1 MDSHLRSTIA
11 AASMA
16 LCLSLAAKAQVKGPI
31 VDRVLLEARTQEDLA
46 LKDVAAGRSDLF
58 DYAADGATFKALPDE
73 VKARLDPYPVTGA
86 LYEDLYMN
94 PFPNKAP
101 YTATAEGKT
110 RFNPFAIREVR
121 YAMNFLIDRR
131 RIIDEILGGA
141 GVPMFTPV
149 IPGQPNSSRF
159 GLVASRLGFTASGKE
174 RKALADI
181 DAALRRAAAADPE
194 LVKRGQWWTYGGD
207 PVTVKFL
214 IRVDDPK
221 LRLPEGR
228 YIASRIEEA
237 GIKVD
242 RLEYDRAKCAA
253 IWNKTD
259 PASCQWNLYTDAWV
273 GGQTYAFWDG
283 SIAQM
288 YAPWQSFMPGGGR
301 TGAWQYEQKE
311 LDELTEDCV
320 NGRVRDSTEYYGKL
334 LRATEIGIEESLRVF
349 IAATTDYTC
358 ANRDRFNARMLWGA
372 GDGIDSFSLYSAD
385 VKPEKDGSKVLRMTE
400 FSSKGSLFMSPWDP
414 VGPDGFADSYSAV
427 VIKNVSDPEYAAN
440 PITGIDFPM
449 TASWSGVKTGPI
461 DFRARPPRGSI
472 PVPPE
477 AVLWDSRTRKWES
490 GINYVDVKGD
500 GSSYDYVRVAAGRNL
515 AWSQATFSFKFGR
528 WHDGRPIGIDDYRY
542 AIARPYDLCVRQG
555 KDDRVYEAS
564 YAAAVNPGLPRIKGI
579 VFNKDD
585 SVTVYGDA
593 NYPMDR
599 SQLAGLL
606 CPSLMIEASNY
617 GAILPWTIHEALKAL
632 VAEGSASKAAYAF
645 NDDGDLAE
653 VDLLARNCVA
663 DIRVK
668 LRELADRKAVP
679 DALRGY
685 VTPERAAEAYRASMA
700 FVDRH
705 GHAVISNGGF
715 VIDEYDPGSNSMALS
730 AFRDPAYPFPKG
742 WFTKN
747 LSASFARIDKVA
759 VGDYSP
765 GKDLEVGVSASEVA
779 FPEGTAR
786 PMSKGRVKVTI
797 VGGVETTVSAAFAE
811 PGAAVATVP
820 AAVLAR
826 LKPGAY
832 TVIVEASLGS
842 EAGVSE
848 SSSLIVF

>member
-1 MDSHLRSTIA
+1 MRRTIVA
-11 AASMA
+11 AATA
-16 LCLSLAAKAQVKGPI
+16 LCVALVAQAQAKGPI
-31 VDRVLLEARTQEDLA
+31 VDRILLEARTQEDIA
-46 LKDVAAGRSDLF
+46 LKDVASGRSDLF
-58 DYAADGATFKALPDE
+58 DYAADGATFKALPDDL
-73 VKARLDPYPVTGA
+73 KARLDPYPVTGA
-86 LYEDLYMN
+86 LYEDLYIN

-101 YTATAEGKT
+101 YTAATADGKT

-121 YAMNFLIDRR
+121 YAMNFLIDRK
-131 RIIDEILGGA
+131 RIIDEILVGA
-141 GVPMFTPV
+141 GVPMYTPV

-159 GLVASRLGFTASGKE
+159 GLVASKLGFTASGNE

-181 DAALRRAAAADPE
+181 DAALRKAAAADPG
-194 LVKRGQWWTYGGD
+194 LVKKGEWWTYGGD

-253 IWNKTD
+253 VWNKTD
-259 PASCQWNLYTDAWV
+259 PASYQWNLYTDAWV

-288 YAPWQSFMPGGGR
+288 YAPWQGFMPGGGR
-301 TGAWQYEQKE
+301 AGAWQYERKE
-311 LDELTEDCV
+311 LDGLTQDCT
-320 NGRVRDSTEYYGKL
+320 NGRVRDSAEYYAKL

-349 IAATTDYTC
+349 IAATTNYTC
-358 ANRDRFNARMLWGA
+358 ANKDRFNGRMLWGA
-372 GDGIDSFSLYSAD
+372 GDGIDNFSLYSAD

-400 FSSKGSLFMSPWDP
+400 FSSKGSLFMSSWDP
-414 VGPDGFADSYSAV
+414 VGPDGFADSYSAA
-427 VIKNVSDPEYAAN
+427 VIKNVSDAEYAAN
-440 PITGIDFPM
+440 PITGINFPM

-477 AVLWDSRTRKWES
+477 AVIWDSRTQKWES
-490 GINYVDVKGD
+490 GINYVDAKGD
-500 GSSYDYVRVAAGRNL
+500 GSSYDYVKVAAGRNL
-515 AWSQATFSFKFGR
+515 AWSQATFTFKFGR
-528 WHDGRPIGIDDYRY
+528 WHDGRAIGIDDYRY
-542 AIARPYDLCVRQG
+542 AIARPYDLCVRKG
-555 KDDRVYEAS
+555 EDDKVYEAS
-564 YAAAVNPGLPRIKGI
+564 YAGAVNPGLPRIKGI
-579 VFNKDD
+579 VFNEDD

-617 GAILPWTIHEALKAL
+617 GAILPWTIHEALRAL
-632 VAEGSASKAAYAF
+632 VAEGSASGTAYAF
-645 NDDGDLAE
+645 NDEGDFEE

-663 DIRVK
+663 DIRAK

-679 DALRGY
+679 AALRGY
-685 VTPERAAEAYRASMA
+685 VTPARAAEAYLASMA
-700 FVDRH
+700 FIDRH

-715 VIDEYDPGSNSMALS
+715 FIDEYDPKSDSMALS
-730 AFRDPAYPFPKG
+730 ACRDPAYPFPEG
-742 WFTKN
+742 WFKKH
-747 LSASFARIDKVA
+747 LSASFARIDKVRL
-759 VGDYSP
+759 GDYSP
-765 GKDLEVGVSASEVA
+765 GKDLEVAVTASEVA

-786 PMSKGRVKVTI
+786 PLSRGSVKVTI
-797 VGGVETTVSAAFAE
+797 VAGGETTVAAAFAE
-811 PGAAVATVP
+811 PGTAVAAVP
-820 AAVLAR
+820 AAFLAR
-826 LKPGAY
+826 LEPGLY
-832 TVIVEASLGS
+832 TVIVEAALGS
-842 EAGVSE
+842 EAGAAE
-848 SSSLIVF
+848 TANLIVF